1 MKTQMKKNGVSLL
14 GSTLLLAF
22 LAAACS
28 GGGLTGPA
36 SLSSGEAGGE
46 SPGPGQAGGDPTSS
60 GEASGGDQDTCFRF
74 ASQVFCP
81 STGGKNHP
89 ELEEVVDDADRPA
102 G

>member
-1 MKTQMKKNGVSLL
+1 MKTQMKKNGVSSV

-22 LAAACS
+22 LAAACT

-36 SLSSGEAGGE
+36 SSSSGEAGGE
-46 SPGPGQAGGDPTSS
+46 SSGSGDAGGESTPS

-74 ASQVFCP
+74 ASQLFCP
-81 STGGKNHP
+81 ST
-89 ELEEVVDDADRPA
+89 DDANRPRVS